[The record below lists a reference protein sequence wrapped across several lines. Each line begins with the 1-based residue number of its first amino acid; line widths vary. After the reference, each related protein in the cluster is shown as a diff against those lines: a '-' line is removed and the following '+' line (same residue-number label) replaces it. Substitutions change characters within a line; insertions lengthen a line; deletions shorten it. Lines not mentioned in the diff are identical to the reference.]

1 MSLLEVR
8 HVSKSFT
15 RGLIFKTKREALFD
29 ISFDVGENEIVGLAG
44 TSGAGKS
51 TLVRILM
58 GLSPA
63 DAGTVMLDGKD
74 LLRLSGGEWKK
85 ERRKLQLLFQNPAS
99 ALNPRMKISE
109 ILEEPR
115 KLHGMPVAK
124 EEIFEML
131 DAMQL
136 RRELLS
142 RYPHQLSGG
151 ELQRVALGRLLLLR
165 PRLLLL
171 DEPTSMLDVSVQAQV
186 IHILREV
193 RQKRSF
199 SCLFISHDL
208 DLLRAVCGRIGIM
221 KDGRLIEMAETEA
234 LFRHPKESYTKDLIA
249 AFDDF

>member
-8 HVSKSFT
+8 HISKSFT
-15 RGLIFKTKREALFD
+15 GGLIFKTKRDALFD
-29 ISFDVGENEIVGLAG
+29 ISFDVGENEIVGLVG

-58 GLSPA
+58 GLSRA
-63 DAGTVMLDGKD
+63 DAGEVRLEGKV
-74 LLRLSGGEWKK
+74 LLHASASEWK
-85 ERRKLQLLFQNPAS
+85 RTRQTMQMLFQNPAS

-115 KLHGMPVAK
+115 RLYGNPASE
-124 EEIFEML
+124 EEIFDML

-142 RYPHQLSGG
+142 RYPRELSGG

-186 IHILREV
+186 IHILRGMRRV
-193 RQKRSF
+193 RPF

-221 KDGRLIEMAETEA
+221 KDGRLIEMAETEE
-234 LFRHPKESYTKDLIA
+234 LFGHPKESYTKELIA